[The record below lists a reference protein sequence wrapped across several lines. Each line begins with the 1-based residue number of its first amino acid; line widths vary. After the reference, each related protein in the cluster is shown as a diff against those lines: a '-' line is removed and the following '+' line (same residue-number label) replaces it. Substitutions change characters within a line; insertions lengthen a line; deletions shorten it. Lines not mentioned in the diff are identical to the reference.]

1 MDRDSPAG
9 IAETAALK
17 PAFILSAALVVLLV
31 AAAIPGAFVSGLYHD
46 PTSIIATDRGSDLVT
61 LFVFVPALAIALFY
75 ANRGS
80 LRAQVIWLGLV
91 SWVLYAYVVYAF
103 GLNFTPLFLVHVA
116 IVSLAAFTLAI
127 VIRRTDIAALGSQ
140 FATSI
145 PRRVVAIYLWIVGAM
160 FSFLWLADAIPASL
174 GNRTPERL
182 AALQSTSNP
191 VEINDLAIIIPLLVL
206 AGYWTWRRRP
216 GGYLLAG
223 VLLGLATATMGAIVP
238 GGPIFGGTAV
248 DLLYA
253 GVALVSLILWIVF
266 LSRIGVQPGRRRSSH
281 PEAIASSKFITGS
294 RPASG

>member
-1 MDRDSPAG
+1 MDRHSYAG
-9 IAETAALK
+9 VATTAALK

-31 AAAIPGAFVSGLYHD
+31 VAAVPGVFVSGLYHD
-46 PTSIIATDRGSDLVT
+46 PASIIATDRGSDLVT
-61 LFVFVPALAIALFY
+61 LVVFVPALAIVLFH
-75 ANRGS
+75 AHRGS

-103 GLNFTPLFLVHVA
+103 GINFTPLFLVHVA
-116 IVSLAAFTLAI
+116 IVSLAVFTLAI

-140 FATSI
+140 FATSM
-145 PRRVVAIYLWIVGAM
+145 PRRIVAIYLWIVAAM

-191 VEINDLAIIIPLLVL
+191 VEINDLAIIMPLLIV
-206 AGYWTWRRRP
+206 AGFWTWRRRP

-238 GGPIFGGTAV
+238 GGPIFGGMAV
-248 DLLYA
+248 DPLYA
-253 GVALVSLILWIVF
+253 GVAIVSLAVWIVF
-266 LSRIGVQPGRRRSSH
+266 LRTIRPSRITATRGVALLGH
-281 PEAIASSKFITGS
+281 I
-294 RPASG
+294 